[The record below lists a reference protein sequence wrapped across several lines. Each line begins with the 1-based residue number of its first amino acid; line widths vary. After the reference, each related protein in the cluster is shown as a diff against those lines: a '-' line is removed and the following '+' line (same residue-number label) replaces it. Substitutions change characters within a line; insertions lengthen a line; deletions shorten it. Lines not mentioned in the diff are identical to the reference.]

1 MIRRVPIWYLGT
13 HKLET
18 FLSFEKSS
26 LLELKESI
34 AKAPIYILGTIF
46 AFQGVLCVESIP
58 GTLPQPLQLHVQ
70 IPLAASKNPSW
81 RAFPKQKRLDDDCAA
96 WEQAKRSLGFLKGHS
111 SGLRVSS
118 WCWTS
123 PTCSPSQNLTSSH
136 GVDGSFRNW
145 IILAVDH
152 QNITKQQIW
161 SLSERAMHPIPFTM
175 EHAKGSIWFFLERS

>member
-26 LLELKESI
+26 LLELKQSYSQSTYLL
-34 AKAPIYILGTIF
+34 ATIF

-58 GTLPQPLQLHVQ
+58 ATLPQPLQLHVQ

-81 RAFPKQKRLDDDCAA
+81 RAFPKQKRLDDGYAA

-118 WCWTS
+118 WCWPS

-161 SLSERAMHPIPFTM
+161 SLEPKELCTQYQPM
-175 EHAKGSIWFFLERS
+175 EHALYSSICFFQDRS